1 MLLVWCHLLTVY
13 ILYSET
19 VFSAAALNANLQN
32 QTHEHN
38 FMINFLNIDTA
49 LLNEK
54 IKIYK
59 L

>member
-1 MLLVWCHLLTVY
+1 MHTSHSK
-13 ILYSET
+13 I
-19 VFSAAALNANLQN
+19 VFSVTALNTSSHA

-38 FMINFLNIDTA
+38 FMTDFLDIDTA

-54 IKIYK
+54 IKIYR